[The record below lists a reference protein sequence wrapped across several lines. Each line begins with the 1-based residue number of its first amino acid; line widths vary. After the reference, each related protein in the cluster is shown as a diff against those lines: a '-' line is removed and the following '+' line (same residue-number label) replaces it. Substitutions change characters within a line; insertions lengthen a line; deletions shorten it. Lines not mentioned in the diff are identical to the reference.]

1 LRATER
7 RLARLE
13 RLRRIAEQRDPAE
26 VCDLVVRWYD
36 DPENVK
42 LPEFVGEEKRIAE
55 AMANMLHISDQ
66 KNWWDYE
73 GTLPLKA
80 DELGWR
86 K

>member
-1 LRATER
+1 MRATER

-13 RLRRIAEQRDPAE
+13 RRRRIAEQRDPAE
-26 VCDLVVRWYD
+26 VCDLVLRWYHD
-36 DPENVK
+36 QENVK
-42 LPEFVGEEKRIAE
+42 LPEFTGEQRVVAE

-73 GTLPLKA
+73 GLLPLRA
-80 DELGWR
+80 DEFGWR